1 MRKIWVD
8 GTFILPAFLVFTVF
22 LVIPV
27 LSSFYYSLTDWNGL
41 DPATQFIGI
50 SNYTKLLSDPDVWNA
65 IKITFLVALCL
76 TVGKNALGLTLA
88 LGLQGTGK
96 VSRILRVWYLIPVM
110 LSALAIGYIWAYMYS
125 PSDGIVN
132 TLLRTIGLGGAAQDW
147 LGNSDLAIYS
157 IIFVSIWH
165 FVGFT
170 MIIYVAGLQ
179 SVPSEVYEAAYLD
192 GAGRWSMFRNVT
204 FPLIAQSFTVNIVVN
219 MIVGI
224 KIFDTI
230 FVMTNGGPG
239 TSTENLSILLYRQAF
254 SFDRMGYASAIAVIM
269 FIIILVLSLLQIFV
283 LRKREVEY

>member
-1 MRKIWVD
+1 LRRYWVD
-8 GTFILPAFLVFTVF
+8 GTFILPAFVVFTVF

-41 DPATQFIGI
+41 NPDTHFIGF
-50 SNYTKLLSDPDVWNA
+50 SNYTKLLTDTDVWNA
-65 IKITFLVALCL
+65 IKNTLIIAICL
-76 TVGKNALGLTLA
+76 TVVKNALGLTLA

-96 VSRILRVWYLIPVM
+96 IHRILRVWYLIPVM

-125 PSDGIVN
+125 PSDGVIN
-132 TLLRTIGLGGAAQDW
+132 TLLRMLHLDGIAQDW
-147 LGNSDLAIYS
+147 LGNSSLAIYS
-157 IIFVSIWH
+157 IIFVSVWH

-179 SVPSEVYEAAYLD
+179 SVPADVYEAAFLD
-192 GAGRWSMFRNVT
+192 GAGRWSMFKNVT
-204 FPLIAQSFTVNIVVN
+204 FPLIAPSFTVNIIVN

-254 SFDRMGYASAIAVIM
+254 SFDRMGYASAIAVVM
-269 FIIILVLSLLQIFV
+269 FVTILIFSIVQITV

>member
-1 MRKIWVD
+1 MKKYFVD
-8 GTFILPAFLVFTVF
+8 GIFILPAFIVFTVF

-41 DPATQFIGI
+41 SPDSRFIGL
-50 SNYTKLLSDPDVWNA
+50 SNYARLLADPDVWNA
-65 IKITFLVALCL
+65 MKNTLLIAVCL
-76 TVGKNALGLTLA
+76 TVGKNALGLVLA
-88 LGLQGTGK
+88 LGLQGTGR
-96 VSRILRVWYLIPVM
+96 VHRVLRVWYLIPVM

-125 PSDGIVN
+125 PSDGVIN
-132 TLLRTIGLGGAAQDW
+132 SLLGLFGLDGIAQDW
-147 LGNSDLAIYS
+147 LGNSRLAIYS

-179 SVPSEVYEAAYLD
+179 SVPSDVYEAAFLD
-192 GAGRWSMFRNVT
+192 GAGRWSMFKNVT
-204 FPLIAQSFTVNIVVN
+204 FPLIAPSFTVNMIVN

-254 SFDRMGYASAIAVIM
+254 SFDRMGYASAIAVVM
-269 FIIILVLSLLQIFV
+269 FAIILILSIVQITV